1 MIKSII
7 MEVWVVWLIIASVL
21 IVLEVITQMMWAFC
35 LSVGALGAMACS
47 FFGLD
52 LTWQVVVMAL
62 LGVVAY
68 LVFLPM
74 FKRWHARTEVH
85 KARTGMDALLGRRA
99 TVIHAIHPG
108 QLGRARIDGDNWQ
121 VKAPSVYETLPAGTE
136 VVVTAYDSIILTVA
150 LPE

>member
-1 MIKSII
+1 
-7 MEVWVVWLIIASVL
+7 MEIWVVWLIVAAVL

-35 LSVGALGAMACS
+35 LSVGALGAIACA
-47 FFGLD
+47 FLGLD

-62 LGVVAY
+62 LSVVAY
-68 LVFLPM
+68 LVFLPL
-74 FKRWHARTEVH
+74 FKRWHARTEIH

-99 TVIHAIHPG
+99 TVTHAIHPG

-121 VKAPSVYETLPAGTE
+121 VKAPSVPGTIPSGTE

>member
-1 MIKSII
+1 

-62 LGVVAY
+62 LSVVAY

-85 KARTGMDALLGRRA
+85 MDALLGRRA

-108 QLGRARIDGDNWQ
+108 QLGRARINGDNWQ